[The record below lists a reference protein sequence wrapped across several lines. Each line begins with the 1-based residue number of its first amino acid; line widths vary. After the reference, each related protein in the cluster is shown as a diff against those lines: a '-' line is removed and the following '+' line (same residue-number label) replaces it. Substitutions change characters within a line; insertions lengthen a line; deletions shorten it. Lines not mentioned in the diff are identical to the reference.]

1 VYRCR
6 EGGTHLVS
14 RWEYHQVTH
23 YKNRKIL
30 ENGIKY
36 YNIRNYYGILFRK
49 LPFRVVMLLCCCY
62 AILSIFRHKLK
73 EKEKKKFLNN

>member
-49 LPFRVVMLLCCCY
+49 LPFRVVCYYVVVMLFY
-62 AILSIFRHKLK
+62 QSSAI
-73 EKEKKKFLNN
+73 N